1 MEISHKVGHQIL
13 QKGAVIKS
21 PSGKAEW
28 VVVENAGG
36 KVILACVSKYTTKP
50 DRDLEEW
57 YKIR

>member
-1 MEISHKVGHQIL
+1 MEMSQKVGHQVL

-28 VVVENAGG
+28 VVVENNGG
-36 KVILACVSKYTTKP
+36 KIILACVSKYTTKS

>member
-1 MEISHKVGHQIL
+1 MEMSQKVGHQVL
-13 QKGAVIKS
+13 QKGAVIQS

-28 VVVENAGG
+28 VVVENNGG
-36 KVILACVSKYTTKP
+36 KIILACVSKYTTKS

>member
-1 MEISHKVGHQIL
+1 MEISQKVGHQIL
-13 QKGAVIKS
+13 QRGAVIKS
-21 PSGKAEW
+21 PSGKSDW

-36 KVILACVSKYTTKP
+36 KVILACVSKYTTKS